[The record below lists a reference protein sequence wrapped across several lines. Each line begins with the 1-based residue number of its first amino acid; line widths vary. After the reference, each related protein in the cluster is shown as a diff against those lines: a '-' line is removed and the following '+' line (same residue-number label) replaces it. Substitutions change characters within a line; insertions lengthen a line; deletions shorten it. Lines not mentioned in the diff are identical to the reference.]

1 MLEGDLKMSLGF
13 VFVLICGGSYLSML
27 LISTFASCFQLSLM
41 FLISQ
46 KCFHKH
52 RTGRGRAYCKFGKKA
67 SYAREGDLAV
77 APVSNQSTCLLFL
90 LIMGDNWKG
99 HLLIMGDNWKGHL
112 LKKSWL
118 LQRSWRETA
127 EEELE
132 KAPKETPGAS
142 KELERASEEPQILA

>member
-1 MLEGDLKMSLGF
+1 
-13 VFVLICGGSYLSML
+13 
-27 LISTFASCFQLSLM
+27 M
-41 FLISQ
+41 FSQ
-46 KCFHKH
+46 TQD
-52 RTGRGRAYCKFGKKA
+52 RTWTRILQVWKKA

>member
-1 MLEGDLKMSLGF
+1 
-13 VFVLICGGSYLSML
+13 
-27 LISTFASCFQLSLM
+27 M
-41 FLISQ
+41 FSQ
-46 KCFHKH
+46 TQD
-52 RTGRGRAYCKFGKKA
+52 RTWTRILQVWKKA

-77 APVSNQSTCLLFL
+77 APVSNQRTCILF
-90 LIMGDNWKG
+90 
-99 HLLIMGDNWKGHL
+99 LLIMGDNWKGHL

-142 KELERASEEPQILA
+142 KELEVASEEPEILA